1 MKRRSSLC
9 LTVIFLLAIAVSA
22 QDRGRVTITVQ
33 TKADASGLI
42 GHANGAKV
50 MVVHWTASQMPPTM
64 MQDQVATADSEG
76 ECTLNLPAG
85 VYDLFVS
92 GNGLE
97 PAAMKIQIEK
107 GDNNPV
113 TVTLKSGSTHLRPVD

>member
-9 LTVIFLLAIAVSA
+9 FAVIFLLTVAATA

-33 TKADASGLI
+33 TKADASGVI
-42 GHANGAKV
+42 GQANGAKI
-50 MVVHWTASQMPPTM
+50 MVVHWIAKQMHPTM

-76 ECTLNLPAG
+76 ECTLNLLAG
-85 VYDLFVS
+85 VYDLFIS
-92 GNGLE
+92 ANGLE

-107 GDNNPV
+107 GDNKPV
-113 TVTLKSGSTHLRPVD
+113 TVTLGSGSTHLRPVN